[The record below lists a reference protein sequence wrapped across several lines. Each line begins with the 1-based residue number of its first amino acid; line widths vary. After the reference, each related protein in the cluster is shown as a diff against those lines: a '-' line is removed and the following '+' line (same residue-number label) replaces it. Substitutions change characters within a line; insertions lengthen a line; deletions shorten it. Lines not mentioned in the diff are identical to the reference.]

1 MTKSFFQEQQKA
13 RDTLIGK
20 QQSELKEHEKV
31 IDKLITFIK
40 KEFKEKKLDEID
52 ADDPEQ
58 LMGYYFR
65 VNEKKYVDIKEE
77 MKEIENE
84 KKFVEKE
91 NNSLKEE
98 KTELE
103 RHNQKL

>member
-52 ADDPEQ
+52 ADDP
-58 LMGYYFR
+58 
-65 VNEKKYVDIKEE
+65 
-77 MKEIENE
+77 
-84 KKFVEKE
+84 
-91 NNSLKEE
+91 
-98 KTELE
+98 
-103 RHNQKL
+103 